1 MSNNIARK
9 DIRTLGYVLRRV
21 NYAEFDRILN
31 LITPQGKIV
40 AIAKGARKE
49 KSKLAGSIEMFS
61 LTDFNIHFGR
71 SEFGLITGAKMQKHY
86 GNIVKDLSKME
97 AAAMILKKI
106 DRASENSDNPEYFR
120 ILEQG
125 LIGLDAGIN
134 LKIIEAWFLM
144 NLKRAAGEE
153 INLYRSTDGE
163 KLAEN
168 MRYSWDV
175 GENAFAKDER
185 GEFGANEIKILR
197 LMSTVDLKV
206 VNRVKANDE
215 MVDKILRFVR
225 IVG

>member
-1 MSNNIARK
+1 MSNNIAKK

-40 AIAKGARKE
+40 AIAKGVRKE
-49 KSKLAGSIEMFS
+49 KSKLAGSIEVFS

-86 GNIVKDLSKME
+86 KNIVKDLSKME
-97 AAAMILKKI
+97 IAAMILKKI

-125 LIGLDAGIN
+125 LVGLDSGVS
-134 LKIIEAWFLM
+134 LKMIEAWFLM
-144 NLKRAAGEE
+144 NLRRTTGEE
-153 INLYRSTDGE
+153 INLYRSVDGE
-163 KLAEN
+163 KLSEDVL
-168 MRYSWDV
+168 YSWDV
-175 GENAFAKDER
+175 GENAFIKDGR

-197 LMSTVDLKV
+197 LLSTVDLKMMD
-206 VNRVKANDE
+206 RVKINDE
-215 MVDKILRFVR
+215 MIDKVLRFVR